1 MGSKVNSV
9 STQIDHNIDVLHEAL
24 RSGDKTQVKESVTT
38 IIEEVTYLL
47 EVIEYRFV
55 RIQKIPDN
63 TQRENEYKI
72 LYIEIQFVIRKL
84 ITLENVSEKT
94 DVLSPDILQNINES
108 MNNAKQHI
116 DNLETVQ
123 KHTAI
128 ESPKYDMRSIEN
140 KKLEKK
146 INETLL
152 LEETSKYDTVA
163 IGDAE
168 TNYQEYLARSS
179 GSSWAN
185 VVSQGKPNVDV
196 EESKNPVD
204 DKAFIMYQQKTVK
217 VVVTDDNSERNNVTV
232 ASTDDN
238 GFTEF
243 VSKQER
249 RRRLRSSCSE
259 SEELV
264 KDVVPFVPRIELP
277 EIGIN
282 DEKLKSKVN
291 SVSTQ
296 IDHNIDVL
304 HEALRSGDKAQ
315 VKESVTTIIEE
326 VTYLLEVIEY
336 RFVRI
341 QKIPDNTQREN
352 EYKILYIEIQFV
364 IRKLTILENISEKTD
379 VLSPD
384 ILQNINESMNNAK
397 QHIDNFET
405 VQKHNLPEDEENRN
419 LQVTSIESP
428 KYDMHSIEEAECLYQ
443 AYLAGNKN
451 NDNKDNSDIVS
462 YASVVAP
469 GPTEVPPE
477 AYIDPTEDRSFILLK
492 TKTIKVVVEDD
503 MDTRPRSFENETDE
517 EGFTEYVSKQERR
530 RRLQSS
536 CSDDDSIKDLVPYV
550 PRIELPEIEVCEEE
564 SMPLINE
571 SLTEKSIKVS
581 ISEEPET
588 DTDDREEIQNEVED
602 EVLKIEESKKL
613 KFIDD
618 NQRKRQRTP
627 ISESEQEVDDILR
640 LMNREEALQI
650 YGSQESFW
658 HEKWIAEDS
667 ECRYHELQTLNL
679 KSPYLQTD
687 SKTGVIDDIISHEG
701 NIGTKVKSLDFH
713 SVDEEEQSANF
724 TDDTNVMIKST
735 LSPYA
740 AEFVM
745 PSECFVFS
753 SGVGQ
758 SPVPDAEFIETQIS
772 QEYPSSQPVTCLE
785 SSHKLQPISKIDL
798 TESSIN
804 EEK

>member
-1 MGSKVNSV
+1 MG
-9 STQIDHNIDVLHEAL
+9 
-24 RSGDKTQVKESVTT
+24 
-38 IIEEVTYLL
+38 
-47 EVIEYRFV
+47 
-55 RIQKIPDN
+55 
-63 TQRENEYKI
+63 
-72 LYIEIQFVIRKL
+72 
-84 ITLENVSEKT
+84 
-94 DVLSPDILQNINES
+94 
-108 MNNAKQHI
+108 
-116 DNLETVQ
+116 
-123 KHTAI
+123 
-128 ESPKYDMRSIEN
+128 
-140 KKLEKK
+140 
-146 INETLL
+146 
-152 LEETSKYDTVA
+152 
-163 IGDAE
+163 
-168 TNYQEYLARSS
+168 
-179 GSSWAN
+179 
-185 VVSQGKPNVDV
+185 
-196 EESKNPVD
+196 
-204 DKAFIMYQQKTVK
+204 
-217 VVVTDDNSERNNVTV
+217 
-232 ASTDDN
+232 
-238 GFTEF
+238 EF

-264 KDVVPFVPRIELP
+264 KQIVPYVPRIELP
-277 EIGIN
+277 EIEN

-304 HEALRSGDKAQ
+304 HEALRSGDKTQ

-419 LQVTSIESP
+419 LQVTAIESP

-462 YASVVAP
+462 YASVVAS
-469 GPTEVPPE
+469 GPTEVTPE
-477 AYIDPTEDRSFILLK
+477 ADIDPTEDRSFILLK

-588 DTDDREEIQNEVED
+588 DRDDREEIQNEVED

-618 NQRKRQRTP
+618 SQRKRQRTP

-640 LMNREEALQI
+640 LMNREEALQM

-804 EEK
+804 EEKLKSKVNSVSTQIDHNIDVLHEALRSGDKAQVKESVTTIIEEVTYLLEVIEYRFVRIQKIPDNTQRENEYKILYIEIQFVIRKLTTLENVSEKTDVLSPDILQNINESINNAKQHIDKLEMVQGNQPTKTKKLNEEFSETNEEESNSSCQQIERENKSNRIYLDISHKRHRSRSRMSDAEQEVDDIL